1 MGALSFPK
9 ENYRSVLHM
18 EEEDDVLI
26 KIVRRALKGIPRCV
40 KHMGEENDAPI
51 PNVRQAL

>member
-26 KIVRRALKGIPRCV
+26 KIVRRALKGRPCCV

>member
-1 MGALSFPK
+1 
-9 ENYRSVLHM
+9 LHM
-18 EEEDDVLI
+18 VEEDDVLI
-26 KIVRRALKGIPRCV
+26 KIVRRALKGRPRCV